1 MKSSELMQGD
11 LVLYEYNG
19 EKIHARVVQIYRS
32 YVLVESVGK
41 EYKPIRIKEDK
52 IFPVN
57 LTPEILEKNGWIWDD
72 KDVLYLYLEINGYKV
87 VECLPH
93 IRDTA
98 IHCVLVYG
106 GTRLRITIQ
115 FVHQLQHCLRL
126 VGIKKEIWN

>member
-1 MKSSELMQGD
+1 MKASELMQGD
-11 LVLYEYNG
+11 LVLYKYNG

-32 YVLVESVGK
+32 SALVESVSK
-41 EYKPIRIKEDK
+41 EYKPTKIKEDK

-57 LTPEILEKNGWIWDD
+57 LTPEILEKNGWIWED

-93 IRDTA
+93 ISDTA
-98 IHCVLVYG
+98 IHCVWAYG
-106 GTRLRITIQ
+106 GKRLRITIQ

-126 VGIKKEIWN
+126 VGIDKTIIL

>member
-1 MKSSELMQGD
+1 MKASGLMQGD
-11 LVLYEYNG
+11 LVLYKYNG

-32 YVLVESVGK
+32 SALVESVSK

-57 LTPEILEKNGWIWDD
+57 LTPEILEKNGWIWED

-87 VECLPH
+87 AECLPH
-93 IRDTA
+93 ISDAA
-98 IHCVLVYG
+98 IRFVLVYG

-115 FVHQLQHCLRL
+115 FVHKLQHALRL
-126 VGIKKEIWN
+126 CGIEKTIEL